1 MIGVLAIDW
10 PFILEKLIL
19 IVSIVSISLVIAMYE
34 TYAER
39 KVAAVM
45 QDRRGPN
52 RAGPFGILQ
61 PLADGL
67 KLFMKEE
74 IIPNTSNKF
83 LFILGPCMAMLTAMM
98 TSAVIPWGGKIH
110 FTLFGADRWVSLQI
124 ADINIGIL
132 YIFGVVSMG
141 VYGIMIG
148 GWASNNKFS
157 LMAAMRGASQVISYE
172 LPMGISLIALLMLTG
187 SLKMSTI
194 VEGQLDSW
202 YYVLYQPLGFFIFLI
217 CAFAECNRTPF
228 DLPEAE
234 NELNF
239 GYHQEYSSM
248 KLGFYLFA
256 EYINMFISSA
266 VMVTLFWG
274 GYDIPLIHDG
284 ELAKNIGYNW
294 LAILEGLSMF
304 IKVALFIFAF
314 MWVRWTI
321 PRFRYDQLMNLGW
334 KTLIPLSLI
343 NMIITALLVLLKD
356 NGWRF

>member
-1 MIGVLAIDW
+1 MILLAFDW
-10 PFILEKLIL
+10 PFLLEKLIL
-19 IVSIVSISLVIAMYE
+19 IVGIISISLVIAMYE

-39 KVAAVM
+39 KIAAVM

-52 RAGPFGILQ
+52 RAGPFGLFQ

-74 IIPNTSNKF
+74 IIPSNSNKF
-83 LFILGPCMAMLTAMM
+83 LFILGPCLAMLTAMM
-98 TSAVIPWGGKIH
+98 TSAVIPWGGTID
-110 FTLFGADRWVSLQI
+110 FFGRQVNLQI

-132 YIFGVVSMG
+132 FVFGVVSMG

-157 LMAAMRGASQVISYE
+157 LLAALRGASQVISYE
-172 LPMGISLIALLMLTG
+172 LPMGLSLIALLMLTG
-187 SLKMSTI
+187 SLKMSVI
-194 VEGQLDSW
+194 VGNQLDNW
-202 YYVLYQPLGFFIFLI
+202 YYVLYQPLGFLIFFI
-217 CAFAECNRTPF
+217 CALAECNRTPF

-256 EYINMFISSA
+256 EYINMFISSV
-266 VMVTLFWG
+266 VMATLFWG
-274 GYDIPLIHDG
+274 GYDIPIVNDVNLG
-284 ELAKNIGYNW
+284 QSIGQNW
-294 LAILEGLSMF
+294 LAVLQSLSLF
-304 IKVALFIFAF
+304 AKVAIFIFTF
-314 MWVRWTI
+314 MWIRWTI

-334 KTLIPLSLI
+334 KGLIPLSLI
-343 NMIITALLVLLKD
+343 NMLVTAAIVLWKTK
-356 NGWRF
+356 G

>member
-1 MIGVLAIDW
+1 MDPVLLVIDW
-10 PFILEKLIL
+10 AFLLEKSVLISGV
-19 IVSIVSISLVIAMYE
+19 IMISLGIAMYE
-34 TYAER
+34 TYFER
-39 KVAAVM
+39 KIAAFI

-74 IIPNTSNKF
+74 IVPNSSNRF
-83 LFILGPCMAMLTAMM
+83 LFILGPCLAMLTAMM
-98 TSAVIPWGGKIH
+98 TSAVIPWSSTIDV
-110 FTLFGADRWVSLQI
+110 FGRQVPLQI
-124 ADINIGIL
+124 ADINIGVL
-132 YIFGVVSMG
+132 FIFGVVSMG

-157 LMAAMRGASQVISYE
+157 LLAALRGASQVISYE
-172 LPMGISLIALLMLTG
+172 LPMGLSLIALLMLTG
-187 SLKMSTI
+187 SLQMSVI
-194 VEGQLDSW
+194 VGQQIDSW
-202 YYVLYQPLGFFIFLI
+202 YNVLYQPLGFFIFLI

-256 EYINMFISSA
+256 EYINMFISSV
-266 VMVTLFWG
+266 VMATLFWG
-274 GYDIPLIHDG
+274 GYDIPFISDAG
-284 ELAKNIGYNW
+284 LAESIGQNW
-294 LAILEGLSMF
+294 TALLQGL
-304 IKVALFIFAF
+304 ALFGKAMGFIFLF

-334 KTLIPLSLI
+334 KVLIPLALL
-343 NMIITALLVLLKD
+343 NMVITAVVVLLLQK
-356 NGWRF
+356 